1 MRRTCTKVL
10 RICGVWMGVC
20 LLLLACSHSDSSL
33 PFDPNIKDMEMVQWI
48 TGEEAQKAIDRLH
61 GMSIDVVRGFIA
73 HYKGAYGKATIWV
86 SEATT
91 EDLASEQIDVMIDK
105 MKKSKRSPFSNYR
118 QWNKEGLNVIAF
130 DGMGQVHYVF
140 KDKTWVYWVSADG
153 RGIDTILE
161 HIQDG

>member
-1 MRRTCTKVL
+1 MRGKIGIYGL
-10 RICGVWMGVC
+10 RVAAC
-20 LLLLACSHSDSSL
+20 LLLLACSHSDPSL
-33 PFDPNIKDMEMVQWI
+33 PFDPNIKDLDMVQLV
-48 TGEEAQKAIDRLH
+48 TGEDAQKAIDRLH
-61 GMSIDVVRGFIA
+61 GMPINVVRGFIA
-73 HYKGAYGKATIWV
+73 HYKGVYGKATIWV

-91 EDLASEQIDVMIDK
+91 ENLAIEQIEVMIDK

-153 RGIDTILE
+153 RSIDMILE
-161 HIQDG
+161 HIQSH

>member
-1 MRRTCTKVL
+1 MSSNIRTFGLWV
-10 RICGVWMGVC
+10 VVC

-33 PFDPNIKDMEMVQWI
+33 PFDPNIKDLDMVELI

-61 GMSIDVVRGFIA
+61 GMAIPVVRGFIA
-73 HYKGAYGKATIWV
+73 HYKGGYGGATVWV

-118 QWNKEGLNVIAF
+118 QWNKEGTTVIAF

-153 RGIDTILE
+153 RSIDMILE
-161 HIQDG
+161 HIQNH